1 VFNVFFKEQE
11 GPGCGVILKGKKK
24 LQSLKVKE
32 EKIRNKLEGGKRE
45 ENYRAVRAVSQ
56 DCKAGIEAGL
66 ALRSK
71 RENSLTNLSLHC

>member
-1 VFNVFFKEQE
+1 LKRTG
-11 GPGCGVILKGKKK
+11 GPGPYCGDILKDKKK
-24 LQSLKVKE
+24 LQSPKEKEGKVKE
-32 EKIRNKLEGGKRE
+32 TNKLEG
-45 ENYRAVRAVSQ
+45 ENYRAVSAVSQ

>member
-1 VFNVFFKEQE
+1 
-11 GPGCGVILKGKKK
+11 
-24 LQSLKVKE
+24 VKE
-32 EKIRNKLEGGKRE
+32 GKIKKQTGGRGKRE
-45 ENYRAVRAVSQ
+45 ENYRAVSAVSQ